1 MKRLQLLALA
11 LAAVSA
17 PAVSAEIVQGGSLTL
32 AGARMAIETAKSAA
46 VAAGAGGAIAVV
58 DAGGHLIALERIDG
72 TFPMAGQ
79 ISTGKARTAAG
90 FQRPTSVFEDLVNG
104 GRTTMV
110 ALEDFT
116 PLRGGVPIVVDDAVV
131 GAVGVAGAKSAQ
143 HDEELAVAAA
153 TAVQEAA
160 GANP

>member
-1 MKRLQLLALA
+1 MNRLSLLAAGLA
-11 LAAVSA
+11 LWASTASA
-17 PAVSAEIVQGGSLTL
+17 QVVRDGTLTL
-32 AGARMAIETAKSAA
+32 DGARLAIETAKAA
-46 VAAGAGGAIAVV
+46 AIEAGAGGAVAVV

-90 FQRPTSVFEDLVNG
+90 FQKPTSVFEDLVNG

-116 PLRGGVPIVVDDAVV
+116 PLRGGVPIVVSGTVV
-131 GAVGVAGAKSAQ
+131 GAVGVSGAKSAQ

-153 TAVQEAA
+153 AAVQQAA
-160 GANP
+160 LGGR